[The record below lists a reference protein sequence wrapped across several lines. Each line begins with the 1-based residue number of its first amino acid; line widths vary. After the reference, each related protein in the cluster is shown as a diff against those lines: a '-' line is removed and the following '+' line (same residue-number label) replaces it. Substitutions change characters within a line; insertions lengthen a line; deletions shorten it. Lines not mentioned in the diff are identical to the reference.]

1 MSARLEKLRQKLME
15 EELDAILITQPENRR
30 YLSGFTGSAGVL
42 LISAEQAILAT
53 DFRYYEQVAREAP
66 RFQLAK
72 IESGEKFVDLL
83 PDLIAQVG
91 ARRVGFEAAHL
102 PYAQYQEWAEVAEG
116 FELVPTKEWVE
127 DLRAVKDEG
136 ELEAIRRAVALA
148 DEAMAHILNVM
159 EPGMTERA
167 VAWEIEAY
175 MRTHGADKA
184 AFDIIVASGPK
195 GAMPHARPGDA
206 PLRAGEPIVMDIGAR
221 MDGYHSDLTRTVC
234 LGEPDD
240 RFREIYDIVLRA
252 QLAAEE
258 GIRAGMT
265 GREADALARS
275 VIEEAGYGEYFGH
288 GLGHGVGLAVHEK
301 PRLSKL
307 SEEEVLQ
314 PGMVVTIEP
323 GIYLPDWGGVRI
335 EDMVVVG
342 EDGVEVLTHASKRVS
357 G

>member
-1 MSARLEKLRQKLME
+1 MNVRLDKLRQKLIE
-15 EELDAILITQPENRR
+15 EELDAILITQPQNRR

-53 DFRYYEQVAREAP
+53 DFRYYEQVAKQAP
-66 RFQLAK
+66 DFELARVGYEFTK
-72 IESGEKFVDLL
+72 VL
-83 PDLIAQVG
+83 PDLVVQVG
-91 ARRVGFEAAHL
+91 AKRVGFEAVHL
-102 PYAQYQEWAEVAEG
+102 PYAQYQEWDEVAEG
-116 FELVPTKEWVE
+116 FELAPTKELVE
-127 DLRAVKDEG
+127 ELRAVKDEG
-136 ELEAIRRAVALA
+136 ELEVIRRAVALA
-148 DEAMAHILNVM
+148 DEAMTYVLDVM

-167 VAWEIEAY
+167 VAWEIETY
-175 MRTHGADKA
+175 MRTHGADKV
-184 AFDIIVASGPK
+184 AFDLIVAGGPS
-195 GAMPHARPGDA
+195 GAMPHARPSEA
-206 PLRAGEPIVMDIGAR
+206 PIRAGEPIVMDIGAQTE
-221 MDGYHSDLTRTVC
+221 GYHSDLTRTAC
-234 LGEPDD
+234 LGAPDD
-240 RFREIYDIVLRA
+240 RFREIYDIVLQA

-265 GREADALARS
+265 GQEADALARS

-323 GIYLPDWGGVRI
+323 GIYLPGWGGVRI
-335 EDMVVVG
+335 EDIAVVG
-342 EDGVEVLTHASKRVS
+342 EDGVEVLTLARKGVS